1 MNTELA
7 ISTRGLT
14 RYFGPKPVVKQLDFD
29 VPSGSV
35 TALLGL
41 NGAGK
46 STTIRML
53 MGMLPPT
60 RGTASVLGKNST
72 QLGPE
77 DRARIGYTVE
87 GHYVYPWMSV
97 REAERYQRD
106 TFPQWSCEHFAETVR
121 RFSIDPAQ
129 KIRQLSRG
137 QRAGVSVALTLA
149 TEPELLILDDPALGL
164 DPVSRRGLNET
175 LLDFCESGRR
185 TILISTHML
194 DDVERIADRV
204 AVMIHGQVV
213 VHTTVDDFRRRV
225 TAWSIDLPPATR
237 IVDTIPGVI
246 SLRKLAGRTLVTVA
260 DFDEETRAALE
271 RVSQDSPQQV
281 DITFEDAVI
290 SYLSRTPGSN
300 AFPTATGA

>member
-1 MNTELA
+1 
-7 ISTRGLT
+7 
-14 RYFGPKPVVKQLDFD
+14 
-29 VPSGSV
+29 
-35 TALLGL
+35 
-41 NGAGK
+41 
-46 STTIRML
+46 
-53 MGMLPPT
+53 
-60 RGTASVLGKNST
+60 
-72 QLGPE
+72 
-77 DRARIGYTVE
+77 
-87 GHYVYPWMSV
+87 
-97 REAERYQRD
+97 
-106 TFPQWSCEHFAETVR
+106 
-121 RFSIDPAQ
+121 
-129 KIRQLSRG
+129 
-137 QRAGVSVALTLA
+137 
-149 TEPELLILDDPALGL
+149 
-164 DPVSRRGLNET
+164 
-175 LLDFCESGRR
+175 
-185 TILISTHML
+185 ML

-246 SLRKLAGRTLVTVA
+246 SLRKLAGRTLVTIA